1 MVEIRLAGP
10 ADAPACREIYAPFVR
25 DTAITFETE
34 LPSEAA
40 FADRLV
46 ETRGER
52 PWLVCEDDGRIL
64 GYAYA
69 SRHRSR
75 DAYRWAVESS
85 VYVAE
90 DARRRGVG
98 RGLYESLFAVL
109 EHQGYRTVYA
119 GITVPNPPSTALH
132 EALGFERVGTYED
145 VGYKHGEWHDV
156 AWWGRSLR
164 DDEGPPSTPT
174 PVDSLD
180 GDVLATVL
188 ATGTDSVSL

>member
-25 DTAITFETE
+25 DSAITFETE
-34 LPSEAA
+34 LPSESA
-40 FADRLV
+40 FTDRLA
-46 ETRGER
+46 ETTPER
-52 PWLVCEDDGRIL
+52 PWLVCEDDGRVL

-69 SRHRSR
+69 SQHRSR

-132 EALGFERVGTYED
+132 DALGFDRVGTYED
-145 VGYKHGEWHDV
+145 VGYKNGEWHDV

-164 DDEGPPSTPT
+164 DDDGPPSAPT

-180 GDVLATVL
+180 GDVLATAL
-188 ATGTDSVSL
+188 TAGTDSVAL